1 MGKDNYIHIIK
12 TTAEKVKLF
21 EHGEAY
27 VDYWHKELFTQDEVI
42 AQYEQ
47 DKIKYDYEDDYTFE
61 AYCWDN
67 YGTYDD
73 LYCGDDISDHKI
85 YPLNENE
92 VLLII
97 ALCG

>member
-1 MGKDNYIHIIK
+1 MGRNNRIAIIK

-21 EHGEAY
+21 EKGEAY
-27 VDYWHKELFTQDEVI
+27 VDYWHEELITQDEVI
-42 AQYEQ
+42 AQYKQ
-47 DKIKYDYEDDYTFE
+47 DKITYNYEDDYTFE

-73 LYCGDDISDHKI
+73 LYCGDYISDHTT
-85 YPLNENE
+85 YSLNENE

-97 ALCG
+97 ASCS